1 MFLLKDNSGVI
12 SVYLAAGK
20 SRRMGGNKLA
30 LPFGE
35 KTIGNSALEKAVNSE
50 LDYTIVVARD
60 EDPLDWID
68 RTLFETPLRE
78 RWKAV
83 VCQDANKGQ
92 AHSMHCGLLAA
103 MEMGPEGVMVLLA
116 DQPLLPVGMINDL
129 VLRYQKVNQGEKD
142 VTFLAASF
150 QGIPRPPIIFSP
162 KVVPD
167 LLKLKGD
174 EGARQLF
181 KEAKLTGILVDYKNG
196 WDFFDV
202 DTKDEYERLKGCE
215 NG

>member
-1 MFLLKDNSGVI
+1 MGV
-12 SVYLAAGK
+12 
-20 SRRMGGNKLA
+20 NKLA

-35 KTIGNSALEKAVNSE
+35 KTIGNSVLEKAVNSE
-50 LDYTIVVARD
+50 LDYTIVVARE
-60 EDPLDWID
+60 EDPLHWID
-68 RTLFETPLRE
+68 RTLFGTPLQE

-83 VCQDANKGQ
+83 VCRDTDKGQ
-92 AHSMHCGLLAA
+92 AHSLQCGLRAA
-103 MEMGPEGVMVLLA
+103 VEMGPEGVMILLA
-116 DQPLLPVGMINDL
+116 DQPLLQVEIINDL
-129 VLRYQKVNQGEKD
+129 VLRYLKVNQKD

-174 EGARQLF
+174 EGARQLL
-181 KEAKLTGILVDYKNG
+181 KENKLTGILVDYENA

-202 DTKDEYERLKGCE
+202 DTKDEYEWLKGCGHE
-215 NG
+215 W